1 MADLFRK
8 LFLFGDAQIPPP
20 THINVAVTVSSS
32 TLHKH
37 GSDDEFYI
45 TLEAT
50 LPQTLNTPDKPLTI
64 LVFGTLLDPSGI
76 ALYENGFNF
85 ININTGAPAKRP
97 SLTKHYSFGGMSD
110 IPIEPQFERYFVT
123 LQPGVPHQVR
133 FTLWPCPRNQ
143 QHNKDNPERLR
154 AACGELLITNEDEA
168 IVAAGFSQVTYLEVG
183 STYRVEFGNKL
194 NLVPWYRYGLKEQV
208 LEGQGAGDTSVIPFR
223 FTIIQTNS
231 FYDINPPIQ
240 PSKQTRSQGLQDT
253 WQIIHPPREDI
264 HFRRHHVSLVYATDS
279 VQGTTENKPLETI
292 GTSKDQQLPWKVL
305 GKSLGLPT
313 IDQGQYW
320 LNTAPYLDNLLIQCG
335 YDVHK
340 QYQYLA
346 FFHRHVLPVL
356 GPFIRSSV
364 EANYI
369 SGFSAEGYPMELSLN
384 YQPSKATVR
393 LGCEPVGE
401 FAGTSQDPMNP

>member
-37 GSDDEFYI
+37 GSDDEFHI

-50 LPQTLNTPDKPLTI
+50 LPQTPNTPDKPLTI

-76 ALYENGFNF
+76 ALYENGFDF
-85 ININTGAPAKRP
+85 INVDTGAPAKRP

-154 AACGELLITNEDEA
+154 AACGELVITNEDEA
-168 IVAAGFSQVTYLEVG
+168 IVAAGFSQVTHLEVG

-194 NLVPWYRYGLKEQV
+194 NLIPWYRYGPKEQV
-208 LEGQGAGDTSVIPFR
+208 LEGQGAGGGLAKQRRELVGDSEMQPIPLVMQGSAS
-223 FTIIQTNS
+223 FT
-231 FYDINPPIQ
+231 
-240 PSKQTRSQGLQDT
+240 
-253 WQIIHPPREDI
+253 
-264 HFRRHHVSLVYATDS
+264 
-279 VQGTTENKPLETI
+279 
-292 GTSKDQQLPWKVL
+292 
-305 GKSLGLPT
+305 
-313 IDQGQYW
+313 
-320 LNTAPYLDNLLIQCG
+320 
-335 YDVHK
+335 
-340 QYQYLA
+340 
-346 FFHRHVLPVL
+346 
-356 GPFIRSSV
+356 V
-364 EANYI
+364 E
-369 SGFSAEGYPMELSLN
+369 E
-384 YQPSKATVR
+384 
-393 LGCEPVGE
+393 
-401 FAGTSQDPMNP
+401 

>member
-208 LEGQGAGDTSVIPFR
+208 LEGQGAG
-223 FTIIQTNS
+223 
-231 FYDINPPIQ
+231 
-240 PSKQTRSQGLQDT
+240 
-253 WQIIHPPREDI
+253 
-264 HFRRHHVSLVYATDS
+264 
-279 VQGTTENKPLETI
+279 TI